1 MAVKQAQ
8 YVGERIRAEI
18 KRKRLTN
25 GYVLLMLK
33 DRNMGMSEPTFSNKL
48 YGVRQSFT
56 DQEVKEI
63 SEILNVD
70 FTSKG

>member
-1 MAVKQAQ
+1 MAVKQLQ
-8 YVGERIRAEI
+8 YVGERIRTEI
-18 KRKRLTN
+18 KKKRLTN

-33 DRNMGMSEPTFSNKL
+33 DRGIPMSEPSFSNKL

-63 SEILNVD
+63 SEILSVD
-70 FTSKG
+70 FTTKA